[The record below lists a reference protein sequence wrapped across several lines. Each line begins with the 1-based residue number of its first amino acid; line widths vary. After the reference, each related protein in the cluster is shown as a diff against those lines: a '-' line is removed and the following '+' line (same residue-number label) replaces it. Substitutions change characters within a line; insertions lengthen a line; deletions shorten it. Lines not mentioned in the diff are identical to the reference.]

1 MTIAIGVLSVLV
13 AQAGLPSAVDGVA
26 AWLGYINLT
35 LAVFNLIPAL
45 PLDKQG
51 SCDVAAALRG
61 LRASASR

>member
-1 MTIAIGVLSVLV
+1 
-13 AQAGLPSAVDGVA
+13 VDGVA

-45 PLDKQG
+45 RLDKQG